1 MRLSAEIELRA
12 GDSSRERAAAQ
23 LRAAME
29 LAGERSA
36 RSFQLR
42 AATSLARVTGDASA
56 LKGCIAQFDEGHMT
70 RDLVDAHSVL
80 EATASAV
87 RTT

>member
-1 MRLSAEIELRA
+1 MRLTSEIELRA
-12 GDSSRERAAAQ
+12 GDSTRAQAAGR

-29 LAGERSA
+29 LARGQSA

-56 LKGCIAQFDEGHMT
+56 LKACLARFGEGHAT
-70 RDLVDAHSVL
+70 RDLIDARSVL
-80 EATASAV
+80 EATASAA
-87 RTT
+87 RAP